1 MTKERILN
9 TLLTLASAHGL
20 GNVSLSRLSQECSI
34 TKAALFHHF
43 ESRDQLIAELYR
55 HGSALAQARMA
66 TIVLQGSAV
75 DVLSSAMDH
84 WHELY
89 AEEPLRSFYRIVEG
103 EALYDEQAMR
113 IRHSHGEMIKAQSR
127 AILERLSSTGRLAIG
142 DLDLAS
148 LTFSTTAQHYL
159 QRLLSEEEGAVA
171 WEEDQFVAAFVRLYD
186 PALH

>member
-1 MTKERILN
+1 MTKERILT
-9 TLLTLASAHGL
+9 TLLSLASTHGL
-20 GNVSLSRLSQECSI
+20 SNVSLSRLADECSI

-43 ESRDQLIAELYR
+43 ESRRQLISELYR
-55 HGSALAQARMA
+55 HGSALAQAQMA
-66 TIVLQGSAV
+66 TIELQGSAV

-89 AEEPLRSFYRIVEG
+89 AEEPLRSFYRIVES
-103 EALYDEQAMR
+103 EALYCEEARR
-113 IRHSHGEMIKAQSR
+113 IKHSHGEMIKAQSR

-148 LTFSTTAQHYL
+148 LTFSTAAHHYL

-171 WEEDQFVAAFVRLYD
+171 WEEDQFVSAFVRLYD
-186 PALH
+186 PSLH